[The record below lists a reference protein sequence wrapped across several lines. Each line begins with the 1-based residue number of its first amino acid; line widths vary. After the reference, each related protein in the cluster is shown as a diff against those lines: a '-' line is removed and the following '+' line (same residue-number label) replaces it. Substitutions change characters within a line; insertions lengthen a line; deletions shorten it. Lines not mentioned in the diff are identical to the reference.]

1 MQTRK
6 EPSRATA
13 TVDEAAK
20 KLGIGRNQC
29 YEAVRRGQIP
39 HLRIGKRVLILTAAL
54 DRILAGEQS

>member
-1 MQTRK
+1 METRK

-13 TVDEAAK
+13 TVPEAAK
-20 KLGIGRNQC
+20 RLGIGRNQC

-54 DRILAGEQS
+54 DRLLEGEQS